1 MSMSAADP
9 EPIDGAIFVARLSPH
24 RSLTATHF
32 KILLSVV
39 AAASIITSLPFVL
52 LGAWPVAGF
61 MGLDVALLYFA
72 FRANFN
78 AARAY
83 EQVRLTVLELQLAQ
97 FSAKGQTVE
106 WRFHP
111 SWVRLEREEHREFG
125 TQRLVLVSR
134 GHSVEVGKFLGPAA
148 KAAFADEFIQA
159 LITARRGPRFS

>member
-1 MSMSAADP
+1 MSPPDP
-9 EPIDGAIFVARLSPH
+9 NAVDRAIFVARLSPH
-24 RSLTATHF
+24 RSLSAANF

-39 AAASIITSLPFVL
+39 ATASVLTSLPFVL
-52 LGAWPVAGF
+52 LGAWPVVGF

-97 FSAKGQTVE
+97 VSAKGRTAE

-111 SWVRLEREEHREFG
+111 SWVRLEREEHSEFG
-125 TQRLVLVSR
+125 TQRLALVSR
-134 GHSVEVGKFLGPAA
+134 GQSVEVGAFLGPAA
-148 KAAFADEFIQA
+148 KAAFADEFAQA
-159 LITARRGPRFS
+159 LVTARRGPRFS